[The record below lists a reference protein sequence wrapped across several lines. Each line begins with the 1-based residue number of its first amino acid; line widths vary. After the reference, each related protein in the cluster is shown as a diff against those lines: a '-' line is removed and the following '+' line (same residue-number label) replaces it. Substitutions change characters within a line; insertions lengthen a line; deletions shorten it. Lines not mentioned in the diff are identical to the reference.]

1 MKILISKL
9 SAIWSILIAKNFILL
24 HNCTEQTLFRY
35 VDTHTQFSDERD
47 IYLVEGAVSLLKR
60 KLIVEQTLNRFNNT
74 QLKSSQAVG
83 DI

>member
-35 VDTHTQFSDERD
+35 VDTHTQFSAERD
-47 IYLVEGAVSLLKR
+47 IYLVEGAASFLKR
-60 KLIVEQTLNRFNNT
+60 KLIDQAINRFNNT